1 MRVIIRVMK
10 GLGHVGVGSEAP
22 PNRVCCYLDFYKHTH
37 THTHTHTQE
46 TRLQILDLFH
56 WGRTIDKQNWRV
68 YFHWLLHSRIGAKP
82 SLSSHLALGPG
93 CPI

>member
-37 THTHTHTQE
+37 THTHTHTGNQV
-46 TRLQILDLFH
+46 TDFRSFPL
-56 WGRTIDKQNWRV
+56 GQNN
-68 YFHWLLHSRIGAKP
+68 
-82 SLSSHLALGPG
+82 
-93 CPI
+93 

>member
-37 THTHTHTQE
+37 THTHTH
-46 TRLQILDLFH
+46 R
-56 WGRTIDKQNWRV
+56 
-68 YFHWLLHSRIGAKP
+68 KP
-82 SLSSHLALGPG
+82 GYRF
-93 CPI
+93 